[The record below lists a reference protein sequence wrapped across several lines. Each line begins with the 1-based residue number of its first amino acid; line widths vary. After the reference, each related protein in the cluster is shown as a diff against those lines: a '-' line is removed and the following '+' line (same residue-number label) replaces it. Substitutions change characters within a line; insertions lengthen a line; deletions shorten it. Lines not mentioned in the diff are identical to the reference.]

1 MRESYKTTFNTHKF
15 FIHGNN
21 KSILLLQEGVYPYE
35 YMDDVGKNSETSL
48 PEEEDFYSH
57 LNMEDITDGNY
68 MHTKRVCK
76 TFELKNSNQYNIFS

>member
-1 MRESYKTTFNTHKF
+1 
-15 FIHGNN
+15 
-21 KSILLLQEGVYPYE
+21 
-35 YMDDVGKNSETSL
+35 MDDVEKNSETSL

>member
-1 MRESYKTTFNTHKF
+1 MEQCFNTYKF
-15 FIHGNN
+15 SNHDNN
-21 KSILLLQEGVYPYE
+21 YFILLLQKGIYPYG
-35 YMDDVGKNSETSL
+35 YMDDWEIFSETSL